1 MSNQEIV
8 TYIKQQQQQGVSR
21 IIITASLTAA
31 GWKNNVIDQAFIDS
45 QNSQQEINSRNT
57 NIYTEKNYPIQTR
70 WIIKNLIHLV
80 LLIIFFI
87 LIGSFAYLIIFV
99 IYTMFYIPLIILRR
113 SNFHYTVEEK
123 YLTVKQGVLNKQQRH
138 IPYGVIQNVFV
149 KQGLLDR
156 LLSLASLAIE
166 NASEG
171 GGAKFFKIKDYKKQ
185 DQTENVG
192 FSGNKISIP
201 GLSKQDAEALKLI
214 ILAKIKQNPINDS
227 GSGL

>member
-80 LLIIFFI
+80 LLINNF
-87 LIGSFAYLIIFV
+87 
-99 IYTMFYIPLIILRR
+99 
-113 SNFHYTVEEK
+113 SNFT
-123 YLTVKQGVLNKQQRH
+123 NKLFESFL
-138 IPYGVIQNVFV
+138 G
-149 KQGLLDR
+149 KGW
-156 LLSLASLAIE
+156 
-166 NASEG
+166 
-171 GGAKFFKIKDYKKQ
+171 FKTDFHK
-185 DQTENVG
+185 G
-192 FSGNKISIP
+192 P
-201 GLSKQDAEALKLI
+201 
-214 ILAKIKQNPINDS
+214 
-227 GSGL
+227 